1 MGLRLD
7 LRQIVYVLSDALD
20 LVGVDDVF
28 HGKRVAYMARRA
40 GQALGLDEASLD
52 DLFHAG
58 LFHDCG
64 VSSTREHIDI
74 ETSPDWAGDDSHCV
88 RGEALVASFKPLA
101 HLAPVIRWHH
111 RHAFAL
117 EALDLPLKTR
127 QMANLVYL
135 ADRVDVLLTQAH
147 VEDVLLARAP
157 VLEVVRQYRGTRFLP
172 DVTDAFLEVAA
183 HEAFWLTLDAGAL
196 GPYLGRLARG
206 HADQEISIADLRQL
220 SEVFATI
227 VDAKS
232 PFTAEH
238 SLRVTAV
245 ARRLAQGAGLGDERR
260 GLVEVAA
267 LLHDIGKLRV
277 PDDILEKPGAL
288 DGTERMRVTRHA
300 FDTWQILSRIDGFEE
315 VARWAAYHHEWVRGG
330 GYPFGL
336 SGAELSPEARLVAVA
351 DVFQA
356 LRQDRPYRGRM
367 PLAGALGHIDAMV
380 SDGKL
385 DGDFVLSLHR
395 DIDECEAAA
404 TGG

>member
-28 HGKRVAYMARRA
+28 HGKRVAYMARRT
-40 GQALGLDEASLD
+40 GEALGLDDNALD

-64 VSSTREHIDI
+64 VSSTREHHDI
-74 ETSPDWAGDDSHCV
+74 ETSPDGTGDDSHCL
-88 RGEALVASFKPLA
+88 RGEALVASFLPLA

-111 RHAFAL
+111 ADVPTL
-117 EALDLPLKTR
+117 EGLDITPAARLL
-127 QMANLVYL
+127 ANLVHL
-135 ADRVDVLLTQAH
+135 ADRVDVLITAAGADDL
-147 VEDVLLARAP
+147 LLARAP
-157 VLEVVRQYRGTRFLP
+157 VLDAVREQRGTFFRP
-172 DVTDAFLEVAA
+172 DATDAFLDVAS
-183 HEAFWLTLDAGAL
+183 HEAFWLTLEPRAL
-196 GPYLGRLARG
+196 GPYLGRLAR
-206 HADQEISIADLRQL
+206 HRADQEMTVAELRQL
-220 SEVFATI
+220 AVVFATI

-238 SLRVTAV
+238 SLRVAAV
-245 ARRLAQGAGLGDERR
+245 ARRLADAAHLDEERQ

-277 PDDILEKPGAL
+277 PDQILEKPGKL
-288 DGTERMRVTRHA
+288 DGKERMRVTRHA

-315 VARWAAYHHEWVRGG
+315 MARWAAYHHEWVRGG
-330 GYPFGL
+330 GYPFGV
-336 SGAELSPEARLVAVA
+336 SGKDLGPEARLVAVA

-367 PLAGALGHIDAMV
+367 PLSVALGHIDAMAV
-380 SDGKL
+380 EGKL
-385 DGDFVLSLHR
+385 DGDFVSLLHR
-395 DIDECEAAA
+395 DIVGCEAAA
-404 TGG
+404 TGA